1 MALNVLHIHS
11 HKTQL
16 ILAAITASVA
26 TATLITAYSTYTRRA
41 QRKALGE
48 EVSRA
53 LAAKALADE
62 ELTNFNSDTQNADYD
77 EGLMREQ
84 LARNYAFFGE
94 EAMAKIRKG
103 SVVVVGCGGVGS
115 WAAVML
121 VRSYVFCIDKP
132 CNKTN
137 F

>member
-1 MALNVLHIHS
+1 MALSALHIHS

-16 ILAAITASVA
+16 ILAAITASLA

-41 QRKALGE
+41 NRRALGKEVLKALA
-48 EVSRA
+48 S
-53 LAAKALADE
+53 ADE
-62 ELTNFNSDTQNADYD
+62 ELANTQNTEYD

-94 EAMAKIRKG
+94 EAMTKIRKG

-121 VRSYVFCIDKP
+121 VRSYVCIDNA

-137 F
+137 S